1 MIFLPLV
8 AVALLPFALAAPQPD
23 AGVIHVPIVRRSQTN
38 RVANLPKAMEALR
51 AKYGYQPINTTYSK
65 RANTAAVPIT
75 DEQNDSS
82 YSGVVSIGT
91 PPQDFDL
98 ILDTGSSDLWVA
110 TSSCSSC
117 ETLSSCTS
125 CASTE
130 FTTSKSS
137 SFQSSGTPLQINYGS
152 GSVQGATAQDTVSFG
167 GFTITQQELLAV
179 SATTSGLLDGVL
191 SGIMGL
197 GFNTISAL
205 NTTPFWQA
213 LYNAGQL
220 SEPLFSFYLA
230 RYIDQ
235 SIMNTAPGGTL
246 TLGGTNSSL
255 YQGSIEYLSLA
266 NTPSYWLLN
275 VNSLSVQDKTVSVG
289 SSTLAAIDTGTTLIA
304 APTSVTAS
312 VWAQV
317 SGSIALT
324 GAYSGLY
331 GFPCSTSV
339 TVSMSFGGS
348 TWTIDPAD
356 MNLGSIPSSISGT
369 TTEMCAG
376 GIFDIGTSVGSGS
389 GVPTWIIGDTFLK
402 NVYSVFRANPA
413 AVGFAQ
419 LASGLSSTTTPITTG
434 TSSPN
439 PAKVS
444 TSTATS
450 TGSSSGSGV
459 PLLGAA
465 SANANIAVSLTLLAS
480 VAACFTILL

>member
-1 MIFLPLV
+1 MISLPLV

-23 AGVIHVPIVRRSQTN
+23 AGVIHVPIVRRSQTD
-38 RVANLPKAMEALR
+38 RVANLPEAVKALR
-51 AKYGYQPINTTYSK
+51 AKYGYQPTNATYSK

-75 DEQNDSS
+75 DESNDSS

-91 PPQDFDL
+91 PSQNFNL

-110 TSSCSSC
+110 TSSCTSC
-117 ETLSSCTS
+117 SAINSCTS

-137 SFQSSGTPLQINYGS
+137 TFQSAGTSLQINYGS
-152 GSVQGATAQDTVSFG
+152 GSVQGATSQDTVSFG

-179 SATTSGLLDGVL
+179 SATTSGLLNSGL

-205 NTTPFWQA
+205 SATPFWQA
-213 LYNAGQL
+213 LYSAGQL
-220 SEPLFSFYLA
+220 SQPLFSFYLE

-235 SIMNTAPGGTL
+235 STMNTAPGGTL

-255 YQGSIEYLSLA
+255 YQGSIEYLNLA
-266 NTPSYWLLN
+266 GSPSYWLLN
-275 VNSLSVQDKTVSVG
+275 VNSLSVQGKTVSVG

-304 APTSVTAS
+304 APTTVTAD

-317 SGSIALT
+317 PGSIALM
-324 GAYSGLY
+324 GAYAGLY
-331 GFPCSTSV
+331 AFPCTTSV
-339 TVSMSFGGS
+339 TVTMSFGGS
-348 TWTIDPAD
+348 TWTINSAD
-356 MNLGSIPSSISGT
+356 MNLGSVPSAVSGT
-369 TTEMCAG
+369 TTQMCAG

-389 GVPTWIIGDTFLK
+389 GIPTWIIGDTFLK

-413 AVGFAQ
+413 AIGFAQ
-419 LASGLSSTTTPITTG
+419 LANGLSTPTATG
-434 TSSPN
+434 TSTVN

-444 TSTATS
+444 SSTATS
-450 TGSSSGSGV
+450 TSSSSSSGN
-459 PLLGAA
+459 PLMGAA
-465 SANANIAVSLTLLAS
+465 SPNTNIAVSLTLLAS
-480 VAACFTILL
+480 VAACFTLLL